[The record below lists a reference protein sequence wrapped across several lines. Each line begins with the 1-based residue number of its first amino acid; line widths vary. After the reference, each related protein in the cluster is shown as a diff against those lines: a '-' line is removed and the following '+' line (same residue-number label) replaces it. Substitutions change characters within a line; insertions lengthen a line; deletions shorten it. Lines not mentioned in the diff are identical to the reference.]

1 MDQNNVSPDKLPPLR
16 VKAKEEM
23 QTENTSRGMDKY
35 LSSLR
40 NNLDDIERRNDF
52 YGLYQSKHSKV
63 PNRQKYKVKEL

>member
-1 MDQNNVSPDKLPPLR
+1 
-16 VKAKEEM
+16 M